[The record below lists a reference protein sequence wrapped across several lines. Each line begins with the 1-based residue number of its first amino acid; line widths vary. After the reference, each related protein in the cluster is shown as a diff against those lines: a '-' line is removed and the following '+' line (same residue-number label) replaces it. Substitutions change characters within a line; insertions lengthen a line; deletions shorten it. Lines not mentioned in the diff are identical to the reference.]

1 MVSKSENKKIAL
13 KLLAIFAISR
23 LIIAGVYLA
32 YLAIF
37 HDKSGFQTIFGRW
50 DALYYVDMV
59 SNGYELPLGHNAQ
72 VNLAFFPLYPLVCRG
87 LAIITFWKI
96 PVFYLCLIVSNIATY
111 FAAFF
116 GVMLVRMTG
125 LSNLEDKGFFR
136 GLFKNG
142 LIIGWLIFLGPY
154 TVYFATAYTESL
166 FIMLVVICFYFI
178 KNKNF
183 LMAGAIA
190 GLASGTR
197 SLGAVLIIPI
207 LVEMIITIKESRGK
221 EKNINKLIFTN
232 ILKRPDWLLG
242 LILTPAGTFV
252 YMAYL
257 KWFCGDAWAFTNVQT
272 AWRSEKMFPVV
283 GVLFKA
289 CTGQLETR
297 YTVMGWIC
305 IGVIVLY
312 IYMWREGLKTYASYG
327 LATLIIALSSHVMS
341 TPRFISGC
349 FVVWIGIYYILMKV
363 NRPIRSV
370 LIVIFGLSGILTIGL
385 WMAWSKA
392 VM

>member
-1 MVSKSENKKIAL
+1 MGSKSENKKLAL
-13 KLLAIFAISR
+13 KLLAVFAISR
-23 LIIAGVYLA
+23 LLIVGAYLL

-37 HDKSGFQTIFGRW
+37 HDKSGFQTVFGRW
-50 DALYYVDMV
+50 DALYYVDLV

-87 LAIITFWKI
+87 LAIITFWRI
-96 PVFYLCLIVSNIATY
+96 PIFYICLIVSNVATY
-111 FAAFF
+111 FAAFL
-116 GVMLVRMTG
+116 GVKLVRMTG
-125 LSNLEDKGFFR
+125 LTNLEDKGFFR
-136 GLFKNG
+136 GLFENG
-142 LIIGWLIFLGPY
+142 LTIGWLIFLGPY

-166 FIMLVVICFYFI
+166 FIMLVVACFYFI
-178 KNKNF
+178 KKKNF
-183 LMAGAIA
+183 LAAGAIA
-190 GLASGTR
+190 GLASATR

-207 LVEMIITIKESRGK
+207 LVEMVITIKDNRI
-221 EKNINKLIFTN
+221 KNIF
-232 ILKRPDWLLG
+232 KRPNWLLG
-242 LILTPAGTFV
+242 LILTPSGTFA
-252 YMAYL
+252 YMSYL

-289 CTGQLETR
+289 CTGQLEAR

-305 IGVIVLY
+305 IGVIILY
-312 IYMWREGLKTYASYG
+312 VYMWREGLKTYASYG
-327 LATLIIALSSHVMS
+327 FVTLIIALSSHVMS

-349 FVVWIGIYYILMKV
+349 FVAWIGIYYVLMKI

-370 LIVIFGLSGILTIGL
+370 VIILLGLSGLLTIGL